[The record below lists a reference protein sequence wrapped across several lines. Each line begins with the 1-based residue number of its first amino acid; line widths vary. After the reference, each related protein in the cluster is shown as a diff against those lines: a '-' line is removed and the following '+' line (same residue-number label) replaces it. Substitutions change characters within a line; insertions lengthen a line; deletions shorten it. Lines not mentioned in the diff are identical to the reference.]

1 VAVKIRLAR
10 FGSKKRPVYRMIVSD
25 ERNPR
30 DGRFIERVG
39 WFDPR
44 LKTQEALKI
53 NLERIDHWIQLGAQ
67 TSEKVA
73 SLIQRARKSTTA

>member
-1 VAVKIRLAR
+1 MAVKIRLAR